1 MIGQLRLLL
10 QKILE
15 IYMNNRTVLG
25 RAIWITAMIALYGRR
40 KGSSSTEE
48 SGRRRKGRR
57 DAGGSK
63 MKAEVSRQLAQIWLT
78 WFECIVYMRYM

>member
-1 MIGQLRLLL
+1 
-10 QKILE
+10 
-15 IYMNNRTVLG
+15 MNNRTVLG

-40 KGSSSTEE
+40 KGSPSPEE

-63 MKAEVSRQLAQIWLT
+63 MKAEVSRQLART
-78 WFECIVYMRYM
+78 WMRLNALFIYVLHAIYRLIKCSSRGYGGS